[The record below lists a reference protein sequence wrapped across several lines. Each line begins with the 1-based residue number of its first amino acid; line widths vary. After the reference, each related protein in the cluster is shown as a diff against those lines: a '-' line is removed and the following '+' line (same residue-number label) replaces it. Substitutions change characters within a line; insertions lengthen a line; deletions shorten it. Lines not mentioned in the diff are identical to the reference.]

1 MVNKEK
7 IIHIVFGMSIA
18 GSLKFALKKLGKED
32 KEKVICFCDIF
43 SVGPIK
49 RLHEKEGLE
58 ERKNWLRSHF
68 SSYDDYFNRD
78 YIHDFTEALIA
89 VTQAPEYIPL
99 MIWTGENSHEQTG
112 LRLALF
118 LLKDKKNDIMLINTN
133 QAYQE
138 QFQRP
143 DRDYTP
149 LCSGEISPEKFGI
162 LYKKYKLTKPI
173 SLEMKKSLVKEW
185 ETLSESQ
192 DKLRLWTDKIHSVT
206 EDHYDS
212 FIIKMAQKLHDKL
225 GGKEFIKSVRLVGEV
240 LGHLEQYLGDQF
252 IEYRVRHL
260 IKNGT
265 FEIKGSSRA
274 IRNYSIKLARQ
285 NR

>member
-1 MVNKEK
+1 M
-7 IIHIVFGMSIA
+7 
-18 GSLKFALKKLGKED
+18 
-32 KEKVICFCDIF
+32 
-43 SVGPIK
+43 
-49 RLHEKEGLE
+49 HEKEGLE

-68 SSYDDYFNRD
+68 SPYDDYFNRD

-89 VTQAPEYIPL
+89 LTQAPEYIPL

-118 LLKDKKNDIMLINTN
+118 LLKDKKNDIILINTN

-173 SLEMKKSLVKEW
+173 SLEMKKSLAKEW

-206 EDHYDS
+206 EDHYDHS

-274 IRNYSIKLARQ
+274 MKYYSIKLARQ

>member
-1 MVNKEK
+1 M
-7 IIHIVFGMSIA
+7 
-18 GSLKFALKKLGKED
+18 GKED
-32 KEKVICFCDIF
+32 KEKVICFSDIF

-58 ERKNWLRSHF
+58 ERKNWLRTHF
-68 SSYDDYFNRD
+68 SSYDDYFNRV

-89 VTQAPEYIPL
+89 LTQAPEYIPL

-118 LLKDKKNDIMLINTN
+118 LLKDKKNDIVLINTN

-173 SLEMKKSLVKEW
+173 SLEMKKSLAKEW

-206 EDHYDS
+206 EDYYDS

-265 FEIKGSSRA
+265 FEMKGSSKAMRY
-274 IRNYSIKLARQ
+274 YSIKLARQ